1 MLSPDRFA
9 ISRAAAQRQYQ
20 HFVLF
25 PPHPSRIYALVCM
38 GNGQFYKNFLLTI
51 LIPVY
56 YNMLMGTR
64 QFYKYLLGLSVTN
77 SDTSVLSADPLWAP
91 ILPLSGALTRHSQ
104 IGRGAHT
111 SFNNANKN
119 KNTNTNTCR
128 TDQNCKTNDENY
140 LWSESEKDSE
150 RISYVC
156 MLAFQSHSWFSLLW
170 KIYLSFPSRVPS
182 LPT

>member
-56 YNMLMGTR
+56 YDMLMGTR
-64 QFYKYLLGLSVTN
+64 QFYKYLLGLSVNN
-77 SDTSVLSADPLWAP
+77 SDTSVLSADPL
-91 ILPLSGALTRHSQ
+91 
-104 IGRGAHT
+104 
-111 SFNNANKN
+111 
-119 KNTNTNTCR
+119 
-128 TDQNCKTNDENY
+128 
-140 LWSESEKDSE
+140 
-150 RISYVC
+150 
-156 MLAFQSHSWFSLLW
+156 
-170 KIYLSFPSRVPS
+170 
-182 LPT
+182 